1 MHYEDAGMSTFK
13 DLTVWKETKLLT
25 RQIYA
30 ITHKLPSY
38 EVYALAS
45 QLRRAVVSIG
55 SNIAEGAGRGTLKDY
70 VHFLYNAKGSA
81 FEVEAQLLLC
91 VELGYV
97 TFDAIQEVLHQE
109 AKVSYLLS
117 RLISALESKMAQ
129 KNPAFKEVVD
139 SYGDLDF
146 DCLNEE
152 IEREKFTKE

>member
-1 MHYEDAGMSTFK
+1 MSTFK
-13 DLTVWKETKLLT
+13 DLTVWKETKKLT
-25 RQIYA
+25 RDIYA

-38 EVYALAS
+38 ELYALAS
-45 QLRRAVVSIG
+45 QLRRAVISIG

-97 TFDAIQEVLHQE
+97 TSDEIQEVLHQE

-117 RLISALESKMAQ
+117 RLISALEAQ
-129 KNPAFKEVVD
+129 STKKNSAYQETGCPYGMLDDEVLERKTEVEE
-139 SYGDLDF
+139 
-146 DCLNEE
+146 LNE
-152 IEREKFTKE
+152 R

>member
-1 MHYEDAGMSTFK
+1 MSTFK

-25 RQIYA
+25 RQVYA
-30 ITHKLPSY
+30 MTHKLPSY

-70 VHFLYNAKGSA
+70 VHFLYNARGSA

-97 TFDAIQEVLHQE
+97 TSDAIQEVLHQE

-129 KNPAFKEVVD
+129 KSATYKEAVNL
-139 SYGDLDF
+139 YGELDF
-146 DCLNEE
+146 NRLNDE
-152 IEREKFTKE
+152 IEKNGFPGK